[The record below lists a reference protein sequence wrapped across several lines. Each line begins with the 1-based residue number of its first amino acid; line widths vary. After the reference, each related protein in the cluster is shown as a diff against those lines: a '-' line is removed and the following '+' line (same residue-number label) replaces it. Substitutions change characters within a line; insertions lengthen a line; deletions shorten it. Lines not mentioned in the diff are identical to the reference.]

1 MGFSILRCHFARP
14 APLAIAEL
22 HPPEVAVPDVGP
34 LPAAAA
40 PLQHHHVETGRSSRC
55 PVQPSQQG
63 KFLLGDMKRYDLMV

>member
-1 MGFSILRCHFARP
+1 MGIQHSPLPFRRP

-22 HPPEVAVPDVGP
+22 HLPEVVVPDAGP